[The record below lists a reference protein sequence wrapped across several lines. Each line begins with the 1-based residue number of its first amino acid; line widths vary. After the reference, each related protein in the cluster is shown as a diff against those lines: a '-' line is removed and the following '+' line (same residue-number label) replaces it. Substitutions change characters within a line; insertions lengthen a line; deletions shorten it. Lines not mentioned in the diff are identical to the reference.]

1 MIYRFT
7 PLLSSIL
14 NENYDILKTILTKY
28 KNEVDINCR
37 CVDNLNALHLICS
50 LKPSTLNVGQ
60 KMLFAM
66 KNLSIN
72 DQETSNL
79 NTPLHLAIMSNNM
92 EIVKIL
98 LNYPNIDI
106 NIKNSK
112 NFTPFHAAMNFNF
125 WFEAKEKE
133 IELSARSEI
142 IKLFFN
148 SKKEFD
154 IMSSDGVFFFFIF
167 FKMLTL

>member
-1 MIYRFT
+1 
-7 PLLSSIL
+7 
-14 NENYDILKTILTKY
+14 
-28 KNEVDINCR
+28 
-37 CVDNLNALHLICS
+37 
-50 LKPSTLNVGQ
+50 
-60 KMLFAM
+60 MLFAM

-154 IMSSDGVFFFFIF
+154 VMSSDGVFFYLFQDANIIE
-167 FKMLTL
+167 K